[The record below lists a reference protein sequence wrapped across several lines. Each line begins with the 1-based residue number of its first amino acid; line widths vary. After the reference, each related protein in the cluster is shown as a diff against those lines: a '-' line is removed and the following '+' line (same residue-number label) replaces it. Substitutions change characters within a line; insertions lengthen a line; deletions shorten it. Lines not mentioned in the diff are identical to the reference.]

1 MSDSVK
7 IVKICG
13 LKTPTEAQ
21 KAIDSGAN
29 LLGAI
34 LVPNRAR
41 TIEISSAI
49 EISQI
54 CKKKRKELKREYQDS
69 KELMKYLNSR
79 IDLKESD
86 WFQHVAET
94 VCANGPFF
102 VGVFRN
108 QSIEDVL
115 KLSDLIDLDI
125 VQLHGS
131 ENFEE
136 YIDKISLP
144 VIPRYV
150 LQNENI
156 KDAIMTNRHL
166 IPLLDSELGGEGK
179 LINWGDAVKFS
190 QDLNGRYILAGGL
203 TPENVSQALLTE
215 GCLGVDVSGGVETDG
230 VKDLTKIENFVLN
243 AKSI

>member
-1 MSDSVK
+1 MSESDK
-7 IVKICG
+7 IIKICG
-13 LKTPTEAQ
+13 LKTPIEAQ

-34 LVPNRAR
+34 LVPNRSR
-41 TIEISSAI
+41 TIEISNAI
-49 EISQI
+49 KISEI
-54 CKKKRKELKREYQDS
+54 CKSRRKKLNRKYQDS

-79 IDLKESD
+79 NDLKGSN
-86 WFQHVAET
+86 WFKHVSET
-94 VCANGPFF
+94 IINNGPFF

-108 QSIEDVL
+108 QSIEDIL
-115 KLSDLIDLDI
+115 KLNDLIDLDI

-136 YIDKISLP
+136 YIDKINLP
-144 VIPRYV
+144 IIPRYV
-150 LQNENI
+150 LTNENI
-156 KDAIMTNRHL
+156 KDAVITNRHL

-179 LINWGDAVKFS
+179 LINWEDAVKFS

-215 GCLGVDVSGGVETDG
+215 GCLGVDVSGGVETNG
-230 VKDLTKIENFVLN
+230 IKDLTKIENFILN